1 VPTAPAL
8 ISFATLVYSR
18 WARGVLGFQPMTPMS
33 QYEIVTKSAFLYLS
47 KSERFKR
54 FLTRFRSFNN
64 VTRRFV
70 AGEQLGDAVEAIRQL
85 NRKEISASFDHLGE
99 SITSEAATHEE
110 VNEYLRVLDSIHENK
125 LDSNVSIKLTQLGLD
140 VSQELCYVNTRTI
153 VEAALRYD
161 NFVRID
167 MEDSSKTDATLQV
180 FKRLRSEFDNVGI
193 VIQSYLYRSE
203 NDVKELLSIGARIR
217 LCKGAYKEPASV
229 AFPDKADVDA
239 NYVKLT
245 KLLLTSGLYHGLAT
259 HDEKIITAIR
269 NFVTERGISSD
280 SFEFQ
285 MLYGIR
291 RDLQEKLVAQGYRMR
306 VYVPYGRYWYPYF
319 MRRLAERP
327 ANVWFVLRNVMR
339 G

>member
-1 VPTAPAL
+1 ML
-8 ISFATLVYSR
+8 
-18 WARGVLGFQPMTPMS
+18 
-33 QYEIVTKSAFLYLS
+33 TKSAFLYLS
-47 KSERFKR
+47 KSERFKN
-54 FLTRFRSFNN
+54 FLTRFQSFNN

-70 AGEQLGDAVEAIRQL
+70 AGEELTDAVEAIRKL
-85 NRKEISASFDHLGE
+85 NGQGISASFDHLGE
-99 SITSEAATHEE
+99 SITAEAETRKE
-110 VNEYLRVLDSIHENK
+110 VDEYVRVLDSINENK
-125 LDSNVSIKLTQLGLD
+125 LVSNVSVKLTQLGLD
-140 VSQELCYVNTRTI
+140 VSQDLCYANTRTI
-153 VEAALRYD
+153 IEAALRYD

-180 FKRLRSEFDNVGI
+180 FRRLRAEFENVGI

-203 NDVKELLSIGARIR
+203 KDIDELLKLGAKIR

-245 KLLLTSGLYHGLAT
+245 KILLNSGGYHGIAT
-259 HDEKIITAIR
+259 HDQNMISAAIQFSR
-269 NFVTERGISSD
+269 EQSIPPDRY
-280 SFEFQ
+280 EFQ

-291 RDLQEKLVAQGYRMR
+291 RDLQEKLVREGYRMR

-327 ANVWFVLRNVMR
+327 ANVLFVLRNVIK